1 MSKEKHWPL
10 LKSRNFANLPDEEK
24 QQFLND
30 CLKICATNKA
40 CKAYNIKKLKEMKV
54 SVAAVDSVNEPSSG
68 KGLSTSKA
76 GGLPNDT
83 LLAEGGK
90 VMLHSNLWTES
101 GLTNGAKGVISK
113 IIYKPGRQ
121 PPQVL
126 SNLYVWFQKKAVFQV
141 KLSLLRF
148 LMQCYAIF
156 RNTKVRD
163 FLKMPKGENW
173 FL

>member
-1 MSKEKHWPL
+1 MRQDDSQKDLLDLLQAIRSGKMSKEKHWPL
-10 LKSRNFANLPDEEK
+10 LKSRNLANLPDEEK

-121 PPQVL
+121 PPQVHL
-126 SNLYVWFQKKAVFQV
+126 NLY
-141 KLSLLRF
+141 
-148 LMQCYAIF
+148 
-156 RNTKVRD
+156 D
-163 FLKMPKGENW
+163 F
-173 FL
+173 